1 MLRIINTSSDLKVNS
16 PQQTLTLGVNQP
28 IKLGVTR
35 PQNQQILTLGVNQHV
50 KLELDQPKHTLTLGA
65 NQGVNYPTAAGYKQ
79 YDHRTHV
86 YMKPDTYI
94 GADEKVVREEWL
106 FDVQNNKMVNT
117 TIDFVPGCER
127 CFLEGLTNA
136 SDNVGRSRRAGVNP
150 EKIDILMDNKTISI
164 TNYGLPIPV
173 EMHPTEKVYVP
184 QMIFGSL
191 LTSSNYEVDRHE
203 AGTNG
208 IGAKAINIF
217 STEFMIVVHDHIR
230 HLRYTQIWNNN
241 MIRRQEPV
249 IEQYLGKVS
258 SVQIV
263 YTLDFDR
270 FKYQVPN
277 GNQGGYPAEAF
288 ALFARHAVD
297 ISFTAK
303 TTVTFNGH
311 EFRYANIRDYA
322 RLYFGDT
329 VDTAIV
335 HYQWPAG
342 TEVIKKKKG
351 YQIAK
356 NPAITPEI
364 ELIAIDTPDE
374 GHHVSFVN
382 CMMTRDGGVHVNAAV
397 KAIGD
402 SAVQMIN
409 ESVVKK
415 LVKQN
420 KGKELDIKEKRAHT
434 ITINDVK
441 PHISILLSAKLLNP
455 KFTSQT
461 KTMLHSPN
469 PKIEVGEEEL
479 RTMHR
484 WQLIDRLYAALEAK
498 QFATMAKSDGKLKRY
513 VRLSKGI
520 DANNAGKANRNRCV
534 LYITEGRSGAGYANT
549 LVGLVEGGR
558 DNVGVLPMRG
568 KSLNV
573 MKADRFKIEKNAE
586 INELKKML
594 GLCEGID
601 YTDPNNFN
609 KLRYAAIMI
618 MADSD
623 VDGKHI
629 IALILNFF
637 HCRFPSLLARGYVM
651 YYRTPTLRVTFDRN
665 TLKFYTQ
672 REYDE
677 WKTATPNFMNW
688 KHKYYKGLG
697 TSTNAEIKDDYNT
710 PRVVT
715 CFYDE
720 AAPAAM
726 RLAFDKKLADQRKDW
741 LGRWRPV
748 LGVEDIQMQPISMF
762 INHELILFSIADTQ
776 RSIPKLMDGFKE
788 SHRKIMHGAHKK
800 WKIGSKKKTYSECKV
815 AQFGAYVAGESN
827 YHHGELILDDVVVG
841 MAQDFTGSNNLAWFV
856 KGGQFGTRYAGGKD
870 AAETRYSF
878 TQPERL
884 VPLILRK
891 EDRPLFTYVIDEG
904 AAVEPGTYYPI
915 IPMVLINGAYGIGT
929 GYSTFIPNHN
939 PLDVIRWLR
948 MKLQG
953 IPDKDLPFILPWYRG
968 FEGIIKVIDRRRR
981 KKRAKVTVINTENNE
996 VATMKEN
1003 DDDDA
1008 TPVNEG
1014 LTEEEDEEYDAL
1026 NNVDGTR
1033 PLLSVITMGK
1043 FHIDMNGTIV
1053 ITELP
1058 VGRWPVK
1065 YHKWLE
1071 DLVEE
1076 KKITGFRDCSV
1087 NEKVYFEIYGF
1098 TEPVNYRTLKLQ
1110 KTMGMSN
1117 MVVLDENSRPIRYD
1131 TAFDIL
1137 EAFHSR
1143 RLPIYQRRK
1152 DYVLQHLAEEIV
1164 ISGHKIRFIRGVIA
1178 KQIHII
1184 NRKIADIHVEM
1195 DILNIPHEIYEA
1207 SKTRNLSVDDIEK
1220 LTDDIATKEAEIE
1233 NIRRTTP
1240 EQLWLMELDE
1250 LETVYRRIHHI
1261 KPITLNINN
1270 QVTLNVEPSPQRQ
1283 PAQGIRLNL
1292 SPITPNT
1299 KLNLTPINPSTPK
1312 TELNLTPHTKLNL
1325 TPHTKLNLTSV
1336 IPNPMLNITTL
1347 QIAAN

>member
-1 MLRIINTSSDLKVNS
+1 
-16 PQQTLTLGVNQP
+16 
-28 IKLGVTR
+28 
-35 PQNQQILTLGVNQHV
+35 
-50 KLELDQPKHTLTLGA
+50 
-65 NQGVNYPTAAGYKQ
+65 
-79 YDHRTHV
+79 
-86 YMKPDTYI
+86 
-94 GADEKVVREEWL
+94 
-106 FDVQNNKMVNT
+106 
-117 TIDFVPGCER
+117 
-127 CFLEGLTNA
+127 
-136 SDNVGRSRRAGVNP
+136 
-150 EKIDILMDNKTISI
+150 
-164 TNYGLPIPV
+164 
-173 EMHPTEKVYVP
+173 
-184 QMIFGSL
+184 
-191 LTSSNYEVDRHE
+191 
-203 AGTNG
+203 
-208 IGAKAINIF
+208 
-217 STEFMIVVHDHIR
+217 
-230 HLRYTQIWNNN
+230 
-241 MIRRQEPV
+241 
-249 IEQYLGKVS
+249 
-258 SVQIV
+258 
-263 YTLDFDR
+263 
-270 FKYQVPN
+270 
-277 GNQGGYPAEAF
+277 
-288 ALFARHAVD
+288 
-297 ISFTAK
+297 
-303 TTVTFNGH
+303 
-311 EFRYANIRDYA
+311 
-322 RLYFGDT
+322 
-329 VDTAIV
+329 
-335 HYQWPAG
+335 
-342 TEVIKKKKG
+342 
-351 YQIAK
+351 
-356 NPAITPEI
+356 
-364 ELIAIDTPDE
+364 
-374 GHHVSFVN
+374 
-382 CMMTRDGGVHVNAAV
+382 
-397 KAIGD
+397 
-402 SAVQMIN
+402 
-409 ESVVKK
+409 
-415 LVKQN
+415 
-420 KGKELDIKEKRAHT
+420 
-434 ITINDVK
+434 
-441 PHISILLSAKLLNP
+441 
-455 KFTSQT
+455 
-461 KTMLHSPN
+461 
-469 PKIEVGEEEL
+469 
-479 RTMHR
+479 
-484 WQLIDRLYAALEAK
+484 
-498 QFATMAKSDGKLKRY
+498 
-513 VRLSKGI
+513 
-520 DANNAGKANRNRCV
+520 
-534 LYITEGRSGAGYANT
+534 
-549 LVGLVEGGR
+549 
-558 DNVGVLPMRG
+558 
-568 KSLNV
+568 
-573 MKADRFKIEKNAE
+573 
-586 INELKKML
+586 
-594 GLCEGID
+594 
-601 YTDPNNFN
+601 
-609 KLRYAAIMI
+609 
-618 MADSD
+618 
-623 VDGKHI
+623 
-629 IALILNFF
+629 
-637 HCRFPSLLARGYVM
+637 
-651 YYRTPTLRVTFDRN
+651 
-665 TLKFYTQ
+665 
-672 REYDE
+672 
-677 WKTATPNFMNW
+677 
-688 KHKYYKGLG
+688 
-697 TSTNAEIKDDYNT
+697 
-710 PRVVT
+710 
-715 CFYDE
+715 
-720 AAPAAM
+720 
-726 RLAFDKKLADQRKDW
+726 
-741 LGRWRPV
+741 
-748 LGVEDIQMQPISMF
+748 
-762 INHELILFSIADTQ
+762 
-776 RSIPKLMDGFKE
+776 
-788 SHRKIMHGAHKK
+788 
-800 WKIGSKKKTYSECKV
+800 
-815 AQFGAYVAGESN
+815 
-827 YHHGELILDDVVVG
+827 
-841 MAQDFTGSNNLAWFV
+841 
-856 KGGQFGTRYAGGKD
+856 
-870 AAETRYSF
+870 
-878 TQPERL
+878 